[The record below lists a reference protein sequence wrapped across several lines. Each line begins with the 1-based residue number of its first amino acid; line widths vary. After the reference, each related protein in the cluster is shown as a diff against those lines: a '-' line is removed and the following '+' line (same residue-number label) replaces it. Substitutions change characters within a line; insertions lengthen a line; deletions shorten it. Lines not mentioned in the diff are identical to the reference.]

1 MTILT
6 FIGAFEWFDLP
17 YVLGGSTGGPAGAT
31 DTLALMFYR
40 LSFGSVD
47 SIANEIGIGSALG
60 VIIFI
65 IVGLGATFG
74 AKWLRG
80 REVEA

>member
-1 MTILT
+1 
-6 FIGAFEWFDLP
+6 
-17 YVLGGSTGGPAGAT
+17 
-31 DTLALMFYR
+31 MFYR

-47 SIANEIGIGSALG
+47 SIANQIGIGSALG
-60 VIIFI
+60 VIIFM
-65 IVGLGATFG
+65 IVGVGATLG

>member
-1 MTILT
+1 
-6 FIGAFEWFDLP
+6 
-17 YVLGGSTGGPAGAT
+17 
-31 DTLALMFYR
+31 MFYR

-47 SIANEIGIGSALG
+47 SIANEIGVGSALG
-60 VIIFI
+60 VVIFI

>member
-1 MTILT
+1 
-6 FIGAFEWFDLP
+6 
-17 YVLGGSTGGPAGAT
+17 
-31 DTLALMFYR
+31 MFYR

-47 SIANEIGIGSALG
+47 SIANQIGIGSALG
-60 VIIFI
+60 VVIFL
-65 IVGLGATFG
+65 IVGTGATLG